1 MRLPTP
7 ISCVIA
13 LLAGGATA
21 AFAADA
27 PVPRVMSDAL
37 IDKGS
42 WRVEVLE
49 APGRDPKVMQALGG
63 ATLCTSAAEAM
74 TRNRPPAG
82 GSSTADKPQCTRKM
96 LEDGTDRAVVEVA
109 CTGAQPSTMKSTIV
123 RVAPRSYEIST
134 ETTTARRPEPVT
146 MRMKMSYAGPC
157 TAQDAA
163 VRLDQDSPACVQMAG
178 QLAQMDPAKCPPGAG
193 NAQCVESMTAA
204 RARMQAMCK

>member
-82 GSSTADKPQCTRKM
+82 A
-96 LEDGTDRAVVEVA
+96 
-109 CTGAQPSTMKSTIV
+109 
-123 RVAPRSYEIST
+123 
-134 ETTTARRPEPVT
+134 
-146 MRMKMSYAGPC
+146 
-157 TAQDAA
+157 
-163 VRLDQDSPACVQMAG
+163 
-178 QLAQMDPAKCPPGAG
+178 
-193 NAQCVESMTAA
+193 
-204 RARMQAMCK
+204 